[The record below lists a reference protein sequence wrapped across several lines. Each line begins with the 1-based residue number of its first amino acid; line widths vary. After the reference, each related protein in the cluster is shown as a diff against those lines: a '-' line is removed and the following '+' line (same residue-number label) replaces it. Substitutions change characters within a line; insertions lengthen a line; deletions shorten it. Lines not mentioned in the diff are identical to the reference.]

1 MAELNFNPGDEVR
14 LRLALEEI
22 DGSVLES
29 PDNGIILLK
38 LKSGYNI
45 GIPKENILAGR
56 ALKKFKSTQEKKVE
70 IKKKEGELEFIAS
83 HFDFSYEDENTPRTL
98 QDIPF

>member
-1 MAELNFNPGDEVR
+1 MVKLNFQPGDFVR

-22 DGSVLES
+22 DGTVIENPDSSVL
-29 PDNGIILLK
+29 LLK

-56 ALKKFKSTQEKKVE
+56 ALKKFK
-70 IKKKEGELEFIAS
+70 
-83 HFDFSYEDENTPRTL
+83 Y
-98 QDIPF
+98 PFCL